1 MLLQN
6 CQFFLFNMTLIILHI
21 VYAFQGSSSIL
32 CFLLIFGMLY
42 NFTTGVTIW
51 VITGHVAKPVE
62 NHCPK
67 SFFYNVITIKTFTQR
82 I

>member
-1 MLLQN
+1 
-6 CQFFLFNMTLIILHI
+6 
-21 VYAFQGSSSIL
+21 
-32 CFLLIFGMLY
+32 MLY